1 MTITSGIMV
10 FLIIW
15 WVAIFA
21 VLPWGVKHPAVQ
33 EKGIMPG
40 TPMQPDMKKVVL
52 RTTLLTC
59 VLWLIVY
66 ALVEN
71 DAISFARMAKQF
83 AIEDKL

>member
-1 MTITSGIMV
+1 MTFSSGIVV
-10 FLIIW
+10 FFIIW

-21 VLPWGVKHPAVQ
+21 VLPWGVKHPAMQ

-40 TPMQPDMKKVVL
+40 TPMQPNMKKVVL
-52 RTTLLTC
+52 YTTLLTI

-66 ALVEN
+66 ALVES
-71 DAISFARMAKQF
+71 DIISFARMAKKF